1 MNKKDKNAIASLIR
15 HKNKLKIPA
24 DFDSSWVSK
33 LADLW
38 LKYLGSD
45 SLLYNTAKNWYS
57 LVGRGNRWDMKN
69 CLSTL
74 ESSIEFI
81 EDNGI
86 KKEHSFW
93 RTAESTNK
101 SVIVTIVLF
110 IINIIFWSRY
120 LVSDYKKTKDDYNL
134 LIQNTKL
141 KDSLSSIRK
150 TLEITYNKA
159 NSNTTTY
166 EKSSD
171 DKKE

>member
-1 MNKKDKNAIASLIR
+1 MNRKDKKAIASLIR
-15 HKNKLKIPA
+15 HKNKLKTPS

-33 LADLW
+33 LADLL

-57 LVGRGNRWDMKN
+57 LASRGNISQMKD
-69 CLSTL
+69 CISTL

-93 RTAESTNK
+93 RTLESTNK

-110 IINIIFWSRY
+110 IVNIIFWSGY
-120 LVSDYKKTKDDYNL
+120 LVADYKKTKDDYNL
-134 LIQNTKL
+134 VIENTKL

-150 TLEITYNKA
+150 TLEITDNKA

>member
-1 MNKKDKNAIASLIR
+1 
-15 HKNKLKIPA
+15 
-24 DFDSSWVSK
+24 
-33 LADLW
+33 
-38 LKYLGSD
+38 
-45 SLLYNTAKNWYS
+45 
-57 LVGRGNRWDMKN
+57 MKN